1 MITAAVLQLIVS
13 LVLIV
18 VGLVLPAW
26 SPVGMAFGVRLPAE
40 RVAAPIV
47 QAWRRTYRIGVLA
60 FGCVVMVVSVVAT
73 VEGLATL
80 AVLASA
86 ALAMSYFLLYYLAH
100 RAVLA
105 ARHREDW
112 YADAHPS
119 VTADTSL
126 RTDPERYPWSWLLPS
141 LLVIVITAGYGA
153 TSYRDLPERLVLHYD
168 ANGEADRFI
177 DTAVWSAFA
186 PVLAQV
192 CLTVVI
198 ALLAALPQRA
208 PAALDPADPQR
219 AAAVQRSFGAALSRA
234 LLFLTA
240 AANLGL
246 FFIAQQLWRQNG
258 TADVA
263 AVVAT
268 LATTVGVLAVVG
280 TAAYVGGSARRE
292 PPAGGGDPTRMRD
305 DEAHWRGGLLYVN
318 REDPALLVP
327 KRFGVGW
334 TLNFGRP
341 VAWVV
346 LAVIV
351 AIPVLTT
358 VLTTLG

>member
-112 YADAHPS
+112 YADAHRS

-153 TSYRDLPERLVLHYD
+153 TSYRDLPERLCSTTM
-168 ANGEADRFI
+168 R
-177 DTAVWSAFA
+177 TARPTGSSTQ
-186 PVLAQV
+186 P
-192 CLTVVI
+192 CGPPSRRCSPRSLTVVI

-219 AAAVQRSFGAALSRA
+219 AAAVHRSFGAALSRA

-280 TAAYVGGSARRE
+280 SAAYVGGSARRE
-292 PPAGGGDPTRMRD
+292 PPAGAATRHGCEMTKPT
-305 DEAHWRGGLLYVN
+305 G
-318 REDPALLVP
+318 
-327 KRFGVGW
+327 
-334 TLNFGRP
+334 GRP
-341 VAWVV
+341 AVRQPGGPRAAGAQAVG
-346 LAVIV
+346 LA
-351 AIPVLTT
+351 
-358 VLTTLG
+358 GR